1 MSFSFSEKPI
11 AMSIQRHTLSH
22 QFCARIVSMHR
33 TAKAAL
39 AIAVDLVA
47 LPMCFLIAM
56 ILRGGDLQLAKQF
69 SPGSYLLVAVL
80 TIAAFWLSDLYRAVI
95 RFIDH
100 RLLTLTGLALGIAV
114 LCAYLTL
121 VFLNEARF
129 PRSAL
134 AIYWFIAFSYVV
146 MSRIGVRKLLRS
158 KRGPCAGKALAV
170 AIYGAG
176 EAGARLAQTMRD
188 GDEYRPLCFFDDKHA
203 LNERTVAGLR
213 VFHTSRLV
221 ELGAALGIR
230 TIVIALP
237 AAAPERLR
245 ELMQRLGQ
253 AGVPTKI
260 LTRLVDL
267 ADDKA
272 SDKSVLRDAIR
283 EIKFEDLLGRPPVP
297 PRLDLFARCVR
308 GKGVLVTGAGGS
320 IGSEL
325 CRQIVTLSPARLH
338 LIDHSEYA
346 LYTIR
351 QELAARFPDLPIHA
365 HLGSVC
371 NADLVER
378 VLAAGGIDTIYH
390 AAAYKHV
397 PLVETNIV
405 EGLRNNVLGAQIIA
419 AGAAHHGVQTCVL
432 ISSDK
437 AVRPTNIMGAS
448 KRIAELI
455 FQAAAARAA
464 GGCAPGDGAGTG
476 AGNGAANGPTH
487 GTGNRT
493 GTTFC
498 MVRFGNVL
506 GSSGSVIPLFQRQIT
521 RGGPVTITHPEV
533 SRYFMLIPEAAQLVI
548 QAGAMAKGGDVF
560 VLDMGEPV
568 RILDLARTMIAMHGL
583 TERTPQQ
590 PRGDIEIQFI
600 GLFPGE
606 KLHEELL
613 TDGTVFPSEHPRI
626 MRMKESALRPNVLE
640 TCITCLM
647 MACETHERG
656 PIESMVK
663 AIVSE
668 YLPSTPA
675 PLPQAPA
682 EEPAPAG
689 LIRRFVPFRI

>member
-1 MSFSFSEKPI
+1 
-11 AMSIQRHTLSH
+11 
-22 QFCARIVSMHR
+22 MHR
-33 TAKAAL
+33 TTKVGL
-39 AIAVDLVA
+39 AIMVDLVA
-47 LPMCFLIAM
+47 LPVCFLIAM
-56 ILRGGDLQLAKQF
+56 ILRGGDFQLAKQF
-69 SPGSYLLVAVL
+69 GPGSYLLVAVL

-100 RLLTLTGLALGIAV
+100 RLLTLTGLALAIAV

-121 VFLNEARF
+121 VLLNEARF

-146 MSRIGVRKLLRS
+146 MSRIGARKLLRS
-158 KRGPCAGKALAV
+158 KRGPWAGNAPAV

-188 GDEYRPLCFFDDKHA
+188 GDDYRPLCFFDDKRA

-213 VFHTSRLV
+213 VFNTARLV
-221 ELGAALGIR
+221 ELCASLGIR

-253 AGVPTKI
+253 AGVPTRI

-272 SDKSVLRDAIR
+272 HDKTQLRDAIR

-371 NADLVER
+371 NSDLVER

-419 AGAAHHGVQTCVL
+419 AGAARHGVQTCVL

-455 FQAAAARAA
+455 FQAAAARAGSSGGAAA
-464 GGCAPGDGAGTG
+464 GGAGGAASAPNKGGSKGAGSGIGSSNGSSIGSST
-476 AGNGAANGPTH
+476 GNGKS
-487 GTGNRT
+487 
-493 GTTFC
+493 TTFC

-568 RILDLARTMIAMHGL
+568 RILDLARTMIAMHGF
-583 TERTPQQ
+583 TERTSQQ
-590 PRGDIEIQFI
+590 PRGDIEIQFV

-626 MRMKESALRPNVLE
+626 MRMKESALRPSVLE

-668 YLPSTPA
+668 YLPSTPV
-675 PLPQAPA
+675 PLPPAPV
-682 EEPAPAG
+682 EEPAPVG
-689 LIRRFVPFRI
+689 LIRKFVPFRI

>member
-1 MSFSFSEKPI
+1 
-11 AMSIQRHTLSH
+11 MSIQWNRLSS
-22 QFCARIVSMHR
+22 QFCASIISLHR
-33 TAKAAL
+33 TAKVAL
-39 AIAVDLVA
+39 AIAIDMVA
-47 LPMCFLIAM
+47 LPLCFLIAM

-69 SPGSYLLVAVL
+69 GPGSYLLVAAL
-80 TIAAFWLSDLYRAVI
+80 TITAFWLSDLYRAVV

-100 RLLTLTGLALGIAV
+100 RLLVLTGLALAIAV
-114 LCAYLTL
+114 CGAYLTL
-121 VFLNEARF
+121 LLLNEARF

-134 AIYWFIAFSYVV
+134 AIYWFIALSYVAA
-146 MSRIGVRKLLRS
+146 SRIGARKLLRS
-158 KRGPCAGKALAV
+158 RRGPCAGNALPV

-176 EAGARLAQTMRD
+176 EAGARLVQAMRD
-188 GDEYRPLCFFDDKHA
+188 GDEYRPLCFFDDKRA
-203 LNERTVAGLR
+203 LNERTIAGLR
-213 VFHTSRLV
+213 VFHTGRL
-221 ELGAALGIR
+221 AALTASLGIR
-230 TIVIALP
+230 TIVIAVP

-245 ELMQRLGQ
+245 ELMQGLGQ
-253 AGVPTKI
+253 AGVPTRI

-267 ADDKA
+267 RDGKDCA
-272 SDKSVLRDAIR
+272 SGEAGGTLRDAIR
-283 EIKFEDLLGRPPVP
+283 DLKFEDLLGRPPVP

-320 IGSEL
+320 IGGEL
-325 CRQIVTLSPARLH
+325 CRQIVTLGPARLH
-338 LIDHSEYA
+338 LLDHSEYA

-351 QELAARFPDLPIHA
+351 QELVARFPDLPIHA

-371 NADLVER
+371 NADLVDR
-378 VLAAGGIDTIYH
+378 VLAGGGVDTVYH

-397 PLVETNIV
+397 PLVEANIV

-419 AGAAHHGVQTCVL
+419 ASAARHKVRTCVL

-455 FQAAAARAA
+455 FQAAAARA
-464 GGCAPGDGAGTG
+464 GGGA
-476 AGNGAANGPTH
+476 
-487 GTGNRT
+487 
-493 GTTFC
+493 TTFC

-506 GSSGSVIPLFQRQIT
+506 GSSGSVIPLFQRQIA

-568 RILDLARTMIAMHGL
+568 RIVDLARTMIAMHGL
-583 TERTPQQ
+583 TERSPQQ
-590 PRGDIEIQFI
+590 PRGDIEIQFV

-613 TDGTVFPSEHPRI
+613 TEGTVFPSEHPRI
-626 MRMKESALRPNVLE
+626 MRMKESALRPSVLE

-675 PLPQAPA
+675 PLP
-682 EEPAPAG
+682 PAPTEVTEAAG
-689 LIRRFVPFRI
+689 VGRFVPFRI